1 MEKLAVTPNADDL
14 AGAEQMHSLRLRA
27 RRQMNAHALRADRD
41 ELPHRS
47 FHHHWICE
55 IHQVDGHRIFLP
67 PHRHVQ
73 HAGAGD
79 SSHRDYYAT
88 LNNFLITPQINTSS
102 LGAHYGPG
110 FTVDDGG
117 FLSCP
122 ITPGAGIF
130 ADAVTRPISPCQFPP
145 HLRRRV
151 AGWIGGAIFFG
162 MTCSSLVAQQPV
174 YPPSSASAAL
184 LPAIVKEYCADCHNG
199 GKKKGGLDFESVSL
213 EDVAPHPDIW
223 EKVVRKL
230 RARQM
235 PPPGEDRPDERTY
248 DTVVSRLA
256 SALDRAAAEHPNPG
270 RTDTFRRLNRTEYQN
285 AIRDLLAL
293 EIDAMALLPKDEAS
307 HGFDN
312 VTVGDLSPTLLNRYI
327 SAAEKISRLAVGAPR
342 RAPGGD
348 TFRMR
353 ADLTQEEHVE
363 GLPVGT
369 RGGALLLYTFPR
381 DGEYEIQIRLTRDRN
396 EEVEGL
402 REPHELEVLVDRERV
417 RLFTVAPPKGDKNFE
432 KVDAH
437 LKVRLPVSAGPHQL
451 GVTFLKNPSSLL
463 ETRRQPYLARFNM
476 HRHPRLSPAIYQVSI
491 NGPYNSKGPGDT
503 PSRNQIFVSR
513 PTKPGEEDQ
522 CAERILS
529 TLLRRAYRRPVN
541 GTDLQRPMEFYRKAK
556 AEDGFEA
563 GIEAALSAVLVSPE
577 FLFRIEQDPVDATPN
592 TAYRISDLALASR
605 LSFFLWSSIPDDELL
620 TTAEHGEL
628 HKPKVLEKQVR
639 RMLADSRAVNL
650 VRNFGDQWLHLR
662 NLESSTPDLRLFPD
676 FDDNLRQAFHRETEL
691 HFETVLGEDRS
702 VLDLIKADYTFLN
715 ERLAKHYGIP
725 NVYGSQFRRV
735 ALEPNSERGGLLRQG
750 SIHTVTSY
758 ATRTSPVIR
767 GKWILDNI
775 VGAPPPPPLPDVP
788 ALKDNTVSSTLS
800 VRERLAEHRANPA
813 CASCHNLMD
822 PIGFSLENFDA
833 VGRWRT
839 LEEGKLVDASGGL
852 PDGSR
857 FTGVSGLENGLL
869 NRPEIFVGTLTEKL
883 LTFALGRGVE
893 PCDGPAIRK
902 IVQDAREKEFRLS
915 SIIVGVTRSTPF
927 TMRRSASVS
936 P

>member
-1 MEKLAVTPNADDL
+1 MFVS
-14 AGAEQMHSLRLRA
+14 M
-27 RRQMNAHALRADRD
+27 
-41 ELPHRS
+41 
-47 FHHHWICE
+47 
-55 IHQVDGHRIFLP
+55 V
-67 PHRHVQ
+67 
-73 HAGAGD
+73 
-79 SSHRDYYAT
+79 
-88 LNNFLITPQINTSS
+88 
-102 LGAHYGPG
+102 
-110 FTVDDGG
+110 
-117 FLSCP
+117 
-122 ITPGAGIF
+122 
-130 ADAVTRPISPCQFPP
+130 
-145 HLRRRV
+145 
-151 AGWIGGAIFFG
+151 
-162 MTCSSLVAQQPV
+162 CSSLFAQEPV
-174 YPPSSASAAL
+174 NPKSPVPPSL
-184 LPAIVKEYCADCHNG
+184 LPAIVNEYCADCHNS
-199 GKKKGGLDFESVSL
+199 GKKKGGLDFDSVGLESV
-213 EDVAPHPDIW
+213 ATHPDVW

-256 SALDRAAAEHPNPG
+256 SALDRASAQHPNPG
-270 RTDTFRRLNRTEYQN
+270 RTETFRRLNRTEYQN

-293 EIDAMALLPKDEAS
+293 DIDAAALLPKDDAS

-327 SAAEKISRLAVGAPR
+327 SAAEKISQLAVGAPR
-342 RAPGGD
+342 RTPGGD
-348 TFRMR
+348 TFRIQP
-353 ADLTQEEHVE
+353 DVTQEEHVE
-363 GLPVGT
+363 GLPLGT
-369 RGGALLLYTFPR
+369 RGGTLLSYTFLR

-402 REPHELEVLVDRERV
+402 REPHELEVLLDRERV
-417 RLFTVAPPKGDKNFE
+417 KLFTVAPPKGDKNFE

-437 LKVRLPVSAGPHQL
+437 LKVRVPVTAGPHQL

-463 ETRRQPYLARFNM
+463 ETRRQPYLARYNM
-476 HRHPRLSPAIYQVSI
+476 HRHPRLGPAIYQISI
-491 NGPYNSKGPGDT
+491 NGPYDSKGPGDS
-503 PSRNQIFVSR
+503 PSRRQIFVSR
-513 PTKPGEEDQ
+513 PTKPAEEDR
-522 CAERILS
+522 CAGRILS
-529 TLLRRAYRRPVN
+529 TLMRRAYRRPVN
-541 GTDLQRPMEFYRKAK
+541 NTDLQKPMEFYRKAK
-556 AEDGFEA
+556 AEGGFEA
-563 GIEAALSAVLVSPE
+563 GIQAALSAVLVSPE
-577 FLFRIEQDPVDATPN
+577 FLFRIEQDPLGLAPN
-592 TAYRISDLALASR
+592 TVYRISDLALASR

-628 HKPKVLEKQVR
+628 HKPRVLEKQVR
-639 RMLADSRAVNL
+639 RMLADSRSQNL
-650 VRNFGDQWLHLR
+650 VSNFADQWLYLR

-676 FDDNLRQAFHRETEL
+676 FDDNLRQAFRRETEL
-691 HFETVLGEDRS
+691 HFETVLREDRS
-702 VLDLIKADYTFLN
+702 VLNLIKADYTFLN

-735 ALEPNSERGGLLRQG
+735 ALDRNSERGGLLRQG

-767 GKWILDNI
+767 GKWILENI

-788 ALKDNTVSSTLS
+788 ALKDNTLSANLS
-800 VRERLAEHRANPA
+800 VRERLAEHRANAA

-869 NRPEIFVGTLTEKL
+869 NRPEIFAGTLTEKL

-893 PCDGPAIRK
+893 PYDGPAIRK
-902 IVQDAREKEFRLS
+902 IVQDARAKDFHFS

-927 TMRRSASVS
+927 TMRMSSN
-936 P
+936 